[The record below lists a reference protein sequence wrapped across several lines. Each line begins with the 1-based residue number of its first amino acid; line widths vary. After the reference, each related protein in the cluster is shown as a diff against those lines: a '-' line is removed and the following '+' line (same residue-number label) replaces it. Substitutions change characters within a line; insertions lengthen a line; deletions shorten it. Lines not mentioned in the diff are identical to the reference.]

1 MADTGLTVWAAGFWP
16 DDFWAA
22 GFWSG
27 DDTPLPTPTV
37 YQTPAGSSRKNKGPR
52 RYFVEIDGQTFMA
65 DTRQQAQAIL
75 ERARK
80 LAEDD
85 AEKQADQKVSKRK
98 AKGVIPEVLADVP
111 EVSVSPELAQDFAP
125 IIAEIRK
132 LYEQA
137 AQTAEIRA
145 RMEQIAR
152 NEEEDEL
159 ILLL

>member
-1 MADTGLTVWAAGFWP
+1 MLLPLLMNNVLETGG
-16 DDFWAA
+16 
-22 GFWSG
+22 
-27 DDTPLPTPTV
+27 TPPVDVPV
-37 YQTPAGSSRKNKGPR
+37 VQTPAGSSRKRGPK
-52 RYFVEIDGQTFMA
+52 RYFVEIDGQTFPV
-65 DTRQQAQAIL
+65 DTKQQAAALL
-75 ERARK
+75 ERARS

-85 AEKQADQKVSKRK
+85 AEKQAEQKVSKRK
-98 AKGVIPEVLADVP
+98 GVIPEVRAEAP
-111 EVSVSPELAQDFAP
+111 EVSVSPEIAQDFAP